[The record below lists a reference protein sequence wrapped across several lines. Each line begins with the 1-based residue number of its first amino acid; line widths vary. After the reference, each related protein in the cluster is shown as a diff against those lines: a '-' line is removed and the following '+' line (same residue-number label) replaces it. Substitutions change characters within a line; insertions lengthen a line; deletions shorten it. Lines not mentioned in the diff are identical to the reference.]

1 MWDLPP
7 CVEQVA
13 EVYQLPVGIIQAIH
27 KVEGGKP
34 GITSGPNR
42 NGTYDLGPMQ
52 INTIWLPTLKSHGI
66 EREDLLNDA
75 CTNIAVGAWIYR
87 QALNRHRDYET
98 AAAAYNAGS
107 NLRAGRVYA
116 RKFMRAFRQIT
127 GRNQA
132 KNQHQ

>member
-13 EVYQLPVGIIQAIH
+13 EVYQLPVELLQAIH
-27 KVEGGKP
+27 TVEGGRP
-34 GITSGPNR
+34 GTMAGPNR

-52 INTIWLPTLKSHGI
+52 INTIWLPTLREMGI
-66 EREDLLNDA
+66 TRNHLLDDP

-87 QALNRHRDYET
+87 QALNRHGDYET

-107 NLRAGRVYA
+107 NLRAGRGYA
-116 RKFMRAFRQIT
+116 RKVMSAWRKLAGMRQV
-127 GRNQA
+127 
-132 KNQHQ
+132 KNQVR